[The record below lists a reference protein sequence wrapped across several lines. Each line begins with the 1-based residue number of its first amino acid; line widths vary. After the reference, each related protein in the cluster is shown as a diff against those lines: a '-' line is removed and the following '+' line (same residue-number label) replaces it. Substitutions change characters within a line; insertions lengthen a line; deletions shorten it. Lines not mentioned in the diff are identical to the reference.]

1 MIKPFTIDV
10 PQADLDDLR
19 ERLART
25 RWPVRLPGAEWSRGV
40 PVGYLR
46 ELAAYWADGY
56 DWRAWEAK
64 INTFSQFTTEIDGQR
79 LHFFHVRSANPDA
92 QPLIITH
99 SWPNSIAEFTDLL
112 GPLSEDFHVVAPSLP
127 GFGFSPFDPADER
140 PWGLERVARTWDEL
154 MNRLGYERYGVHGN
168 DAGALVSA
176 QLGALFP
183 EHVTGVHITG
193 GLGVPTGP
201 EDMEGLS
208 EEERASLSWVTEMLS
223 GTGGSS
229 YAPYL
234 AARPQTLGY
243 GWADSPVA
251 QLAYLVE
258 RFKEF
263 DGWGSDGEPISR
275 DLILTN
281 ASIYWLTDT
290 GASSSWTYYEG
301 AAGMPVDQDRVPTG
315 VSHGGPAAF
324 LRIAER
330 NNRIVHWNDL
340 EHPSHML
347 AMAAPGPL
355 AADIRDFFRSVLPTE

>member
-19 ERLART
+19 DRLART

-40 PVGYLR
+40 PVAYLR
-46 ELAAYWADGY
+46 ELAAHWVDGY

-64 INTFSQFTTEIDGQR
+64 INTFPQFTTEIDGQL

-127 GFGFSPFDPADER
+127 GFGFSPIDPADER

-154 MNRLGYERYGVHGN
+154 MNRLGYERYGAHGN

-183 EHVTGVHITG
+183 EHVTGVHLTG

-223 GTGGSS
+223 GAGGSS

-234 AARPQTLGY
+234 TARPQTLGY

-263 DGWGSDGEPISR
+263 DGWGSEDEPIAR

-281 ASIYWLTDT
+281 ASIYWLTGT

-301 AAGMPVDQDRVPTG
+301 AAGLPVDQDRVPTG
-315 VSHGGPAAF
+315 VSHGGSAAF
-324 LRIAER
+324 RRIAER
-330 NNRIVHWNDL
+330 KNRIVHWNDL

-355 AADIRDFFRSVLPTE
+355 AADIRHFFRNVVPTG